1 MSSETEPTPAKRP
14 NTTRRRPSP
23 ALVIACLALV
33 VALGGTSYAAITL
46 PSNAVG
52 TRQLRDRAV
61 TSAKLANG
69 VVQTR
74 KLRARAVTAS
84 VLGDRSVTS
93 AKLANGAV
101 TSAKLAPG
109 TINTTNV
116 PAGAGV
122 NVRYRYGTV
131 IAGPGQQVS
140 AYVACPAGMT
150 VVGGGGTADR
160 PSVVIND
167 SAPFNSAAAT
177 WTGGPSDSWGI
188 YVTNTDTTAYRTVG
202 VYAVCLAESS
212 R

>member
-1 MSSETEPTPAKRP
+1 MSKETEPTPANRP
-14 NTTRRRPSP
+14 NRTRRRPSP

-33 VALGGTSYAAITL
+33 VALGGTSYAAFTL
-46 PSNAVG
+46 PAKSVG
-52 TRQLRDRAV
+52 TSQLRERAV

-93 AKLANGAV
+93 AKLADGAV

-109 TINTTNV
+109 TITAANV

-122 NVRYRYGTV
+122 NIRYRYGTI

-150 VVGGGGTADR
+150 VVGGGATADR
-160 PSVVIND
+160 PVVVIND

-188 YVTNTDTTAYRTVG
+188 YVTNTDTTDYRTVG
-202 VYAVCLAESS
+202 VYAVCLVQSG